1 MRLLFNVMVTLALIA
16 AGLMAIFTFTAP
28 PQVEANFAEK
38 APNFFVLARTS
49 KGYQKIKLAHA
60 LANPSD
66 YQFWLDQEEVALNVG
81 DIHHIRVLQ
90 SDRDSQ
96 LIRFN
101 YVNSYSST
109 SIYRVSKDQQ
119 LTPVSYEINHQ
130 MGQGVIVM
138 IAFIPLIFIAR
149 WLAKL
154 LANRL
159 FPPAIKQTN
168 SST

>member
-1 MRLLFNVMVTLALIA
+1 
-16 AGLMAIFTFTAP
+16 MAIFKLTAP
-28 PQVEANFAEK
+28 PLVEANFAEK
-38 APNFFVLARTS
+38 APNFFVLARTA

-66 YQFWLDQEEVALNVG
+66 YQFWLDQEEVALTVG

-90 SDRDSQ
+90 SDRDSL
-96 LIRFN
+96 LIRLN
-101 YVNSYSST
+101 YVNTASST

-119 LTPVSYEINHQ
+119 LTPVSYKINHH

-138 IAFIPLIFIAR
+138 FAFIPLLLIAR
-149 WLAKL
+149 WLAKI
-154 LANRL
+154 LANKL
-159 FPPAIKQTN
+159 FPLAIKQTN